1 MPAVNIEFVPLLRG
15 VLDFITYMGL
25 AIFAENVI
33 LARALG
39 VTRPSSAICGG
50 EKVQESVLVP
60 VERKAPVLLDQIQSA
75 LEEEF
80 LKETEQ

>member
-39 VTRPSSAICGG
+39 VTR
-50 EKVQESVLVP
+50 
-60 VERKAPVLLDQIQSA
+60 LL
-75 LEEEF
+75 
-80 LKETEQ
+80 